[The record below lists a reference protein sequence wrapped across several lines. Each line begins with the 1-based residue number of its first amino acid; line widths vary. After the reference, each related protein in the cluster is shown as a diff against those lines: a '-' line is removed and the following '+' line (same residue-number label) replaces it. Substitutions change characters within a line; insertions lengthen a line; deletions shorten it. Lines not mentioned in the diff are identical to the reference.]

1 MAKALLG
8 FTAGTHDA
16 RLVAELRSLRTRVRD
31 LENELERTRTEN
43 AVLAA
48 ALEVVDGTDT
58 GLDTGMD
65 TDAAVTL
72 PEPAYT

>member
-8 FTAGTHDA
+8 FTASTYDP

-58 GLDTGMD
+58 ETYGVAGDTP
-65 TDAAVTL
+65 VTL